1 MTSEVSRVVAL
12 GASNLTLGIQT
23 AISTARAAFGPS
35 VEVLAANGYGR
46 SYGAESRIAGRTLP
60 GILQSGLW
68 TELGRLDRVPTR
80 AIITDVGND
89 IPYGFSPAQILS
101 WVGEAADRLLAHTS
115 DITITDLPVAR
126 IERLSP
132 ATFLFFR
139 SLFFPSCR
147 LSRNEA
153 FARVDEVNAGL
164 IRLAA
169 SRKLRLLRLRPD
181 WYGFDPI
188 HFRPAFWREAWNEIL
203 AGGGGGASL
212 PGPRFSPAEWT
223 RLHTLAPERR
233 WWLGFEGGT
242 RQCGRRLRRGG
253 RLWLY

>member
-46 SYGAESRIAGRTLP
+46 SYGAMSSIAGRALP

-68 TELGRLDRVPTR
+68 TELDRLDRVPTR
-80 AIITDVGND
+80 AIIMDVGND
-89 IPYGFSPAQILS
+89 ILYGFSPAQILS
-101 WVGEAADRLLAHTS
+101 WVGEAADRLLAHTT
-115 DITITDLPVAR
+115 DITITDLPLASVK
-126 IERLSP
+126 RLSP
-132 ATFLFFR
+132 AKFLFFR
-139 SLFFPSCR
+139 SLFFPPCR
-147 LSRNEA
+147 LSRDEA

-164 IRLAA
+164 IQLAA
-169 SRKLRLLRLRPD
+169 SRHLRLLPLRPS

-203 AGGGGGASL
+203 VGGGASR
-212 PGPRFSPAEWT
+212 PNPRFSPAEWT
-223 RLHTLAPERR
+223 RLHTLAPEKR
-233 WWLGFEGGT
+233 WWLGYEAGT
-242 RQCGRRLRRGG
+242 RQYGRRLRRGG

>member
-1 MTSEVSRVVAL
+1 MVAL

-23 AISTARAAFGPS
+23 AISTARGAFGPS

-46 SYGAESRIAGRTLP
+46 SYGALSSIAGRTLP

-68 TELGRLDRVPTR
+68 RELEQLDRAPTR
-80 AIITDVGND
+80 AIIMDVGND
-89 IPYGFSPAQILS
+89 ILYGFAPEQILA
-101 WVGEAADRLLAHTS
+101 WVEEAAERLLAHTLEV
-115 DITITDLPVAR
+115 TITDLPV
-126 IERLSP
+126 ESVKRLSP
-132 ATFLFFR
+132 AKFLFFR
-139 SLFFPSCR
+139 SLFFPPCR
-147 LSRNEA
+147 LSRDEA

-169 SRKLRLLRLRPD
+169 SRQLRLLRLPSA

-188 HFRPAFWREAWNEIL
+188 HIQPAFWGEAWKEIL
-203 AGGGGGASL
+203 VGRGVTM
-212 PGPRFSPAEWT
+212 PGPRFSPVEWT
-223 RLHTLAPERR
+223 RLHTLAPEKR

-242 RQCGRRLRRGG
+242 RQCGRRLGRGG

>member
-1 MTSEVSRVVAL
+1 MTSEVTRVVAL

-46 SYGAESRIAGRTLP
+46 SYGAMSSIAGRALP

-68 TELGRLDRVPTR
+68 TELDRLDRVPTR
-80 AIITDVGND
+80 AIIMDVGND
-89 IPYGFSPAQILS
+89 ILYGFPPAQILS
-101 WVGEAADRLLAHTS
+101 WVEEAADRLLAHTS
-115 DITITDLPVAR
+115 DVTLTDLPLESVK
-126 IERLSP
+126 RLSP
-132 ATFLFFR
+132 AKFLFFR
-139 SLFFPSCR
+139 SLFFPPCR
-147 LSRNEA
+147 LSRDEA

-169 SRKLRLLRLRPD
+169 SRRLRLLRLHPD

-188 HFRPAFWREAWNEIL
+188 HIRPAFWGEAWNEIL
-203 AGGGGGASL
+203 AGRDASL
-212 PGPRFSPAEWT
+212 PSARFSPAEWA
-223 RLHTLAPERR
+223 RLHTLAPEKR
-233 WWLGFEGGT
+233 WWLGFRGGT
-242 RQCGRRLRRGG
+242 RQRGRTLRRGG